1 MYTYEQLDEETLLT
15 LLSLAK
21 MEINKNPAPELPEE
35 ASFLSRIVR
44 KRIEAMKLPINFTEY
59 AYIAINLLVDR
70 PGSAIILLIDTL
82 NKYEGQIVT
91 IKMLAELYPMGFYD
105 EASLIKVIDE
115 EIKPRKRKWSEIY

>member
-1 MYTYEQLDEETLLT
+1 
-15 LLSLAK
+15 
-21 MEINKNPAPELPEE
+21 
-35 ASFLSRIVR
+35 
-44 KRIEAMKLPINFTEY
+44 
-59 AYIAINLLVDR
+59 LVDR